1 MIDSVTVAHLFSKAY
16 ERSDL
21 ERSDLRAVGI
31 EIYGED
37 EAGNEDERISR
48 WRVLIALGTLHRLGQ
63 LDSES
68 NILTAGEVARGAADW
83 LGARTKSVLSVE
95 GEPVSLEH
103 GDGIFDAIIWA
114 PSGSRA
120 PQRES
125 AHMAA
130 LELCRVLKPGRAASI
145 TIPLGD
151 SADGQG
157 AEDLR
162 DALLER
168 ATWAISNPLPSV
180 SDAPFLHLLLVK
192 PLYH

>member
-1 MIDSVTVAHLFSKAY
+1 MSDSVTVAHLFSKAY

-37 EAGNEDERISR
+37 EADSEDERISR
-48 WRVLIALGTLHRLGQ
+48 WRVLIALGTLRRLGQ
-63 LDSES
+63 LASES
-68 NILTAGEVARGAADW
+68 NILTAGEIARGAADW

-103 GDGIFDAIIWA
+103 SDGTFDAIIWA

-125 AHMAA
+125 
-130 LELCRVLKPGRAASI
+130 
-145 TIPLGD
+145 
-151 SADGQG
+151 
-157 AEDLR
+157 
-162 DALLER
+162 
-168 ATWAISNPLPSV
+168 
-180 SDAPFLHLLLVK
+180 
-192 PLYH
+192 